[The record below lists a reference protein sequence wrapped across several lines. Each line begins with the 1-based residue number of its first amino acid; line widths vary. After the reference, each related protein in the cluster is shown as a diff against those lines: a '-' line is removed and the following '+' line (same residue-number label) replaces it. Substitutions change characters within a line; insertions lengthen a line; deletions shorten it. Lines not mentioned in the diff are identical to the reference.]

1 MTTTESRKKDAEPLD
16 PPEALAYTI
25 QDLGQL
31 KALAD
36 PLRVRILEALVE
48 RPRTTKQVADR
59 LGEKPTKLYHH
70 VEALDKVGLIELHST
85 RPNRGTLEKYF
96 RAVARSFR
104 ADPELFSSDPVASG
118 WASMGAELLHR
129 GAEEIRALDGVDLA
143 GRQPMLVQ
151 LKATTTQVRIE
162 RLQEQIQSLLDG
174 LANEAEK
181 DEGETVEYQ
190 MILAF
195 YPVDLKD

>member
-1 MTTTESRKKDAEPLD
+1 MTTADSPTKDALPFD
-16 PPEALAYTI
+16 PPENPVYTI

-48 RPRTTKQVADR
+48 RPRTTKQVAER

-96 RAVARSFR
+96 QAVARSFR
-104 ADPELFSSDPVASG
+104 ADPDLFSSDPAATG
-118 WASMGAELLHR
+118 WAAMGAELLSR
-129 GAEEIRALDGVDLA
+129 GAEEIRALDGVDLE

-151 LKATTTQVRIE
+151 LKTTASQARIE
-162 RLQEQIQSLLDG
+162 RMQEQFQQLFDE
-174 LANEAEK
+174 LASEEPEA
-181 DEGETVEYQ
+181 DVDTVEYQ
-190 MILAF
+190 MIVAF
-195 YPVDLKD
+195 YPVDLNG